1 MKKKAVGT
9 LLIASLGFSLVLYAF
24 ATDGNG
30 TTSPSLATND
40 TETMCITSMEAYYGI
55 TRDQA
60 EQDILLIGENLPD
73 KAFGGMYRGENGS
86 LIVNVVGDVPIKLSA
101 AAENLSVEYRQ
112 VKYALSDLETLAEE
126 LIPYMSQFG
135 IFLLDANDATN
146 QLDIGLSDYSDA
158 NIAQI
163 TALIRSLYHDTDML
177 NFLDYSNAKIS
188 YDVKKEGFSVEDFSY
203 LTDKSNPYI
212 SE

>member
-1 MKKKAVGT
+1 M
-9 LLIASLGFSLVLYAF
+9 
-24 ATDGNG
+24 
-30 TTSPSLATND
+30 
-40 TETMCITSMEAYYGI
+40 
-55 TRDQA
+55 
-60 EQDILLIGENLPD
+60 IGENLPD

-126 LIPYMSQFG
+126 LVPYMSQFG

-177 NFLDYSNAKIS
+177 NFLDYSNTEIS

-203 LTDKSNPYI
+203 LTDKTNPYI